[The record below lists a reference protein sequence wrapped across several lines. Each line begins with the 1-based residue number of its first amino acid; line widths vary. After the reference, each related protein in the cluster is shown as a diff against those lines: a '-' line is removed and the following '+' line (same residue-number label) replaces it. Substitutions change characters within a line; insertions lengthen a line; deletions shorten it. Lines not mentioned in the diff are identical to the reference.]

1 MNETFRASVYGI
13 LILVAALLPPVISL
27 IELIVRVVSS

>member
-1 MNETFRASVYGI
+1 MDETFRAFLLGV

-27 IELIVRVVSS
+27 LDRLNGS